1 MKKKIVAL
9 LVSIF
14 IIRSLSIS
22 NVVALSLEDKPYFY
36 DVQIDKEGE
45 ILGDG
50 DTIDIFCS
58 LAGFDG
64 TADDCYCLINAYSS
78 NIQVPLYYNEDTE
91 RYEGS
96 YTFGKTYD
104 NPTRACYIMLI
115 DSYENGI
122 TTYFNEDT
130 HPFGYHSF
138 YYCNKCKDKIHYPV
152 IDESRDP
159 TCTDDGMTE
168 GSHCSLCKTVI
179 KAQETIPADGHAWD
193 GGKITKEVTCKEDGV
208 KTYICSVC
216 KETKTETIAKLTTHT
231 WDSGKITK
239 EATCKEDGV
248 KTYTC
253 SVCKETKTETIAK
266 LTTHTWDSG
275 KITKEATCKEDGV
288 KTYTCSVCKET
299 KIESIAKLATHTPSA
314 EATTTTPQI
323 CTVCGKEL
331 KPATGVTEPPAIGS
345 TDELTSPKEN
355 ENPENGEFPVVIVV
369 AIVVLVVGIAASV
382 IIWKKK
388 N

>member
-14 IIRSLSIS
+14 IIMSLYIP

-58 LAGFDG
+58 LVGFDG
-64 TADDCYCLINAYSS
+64 TVNDCYCLIDAYSS

-115 DSYENGI
+115 SSYENGI

-130 HPFGYHSF
+130 HPFGNHSF

-152 IDESRDP
+152 IDESKVP

-179 KAQETIPADGHAWD
+179 KSQETIPANGHAWD
-193 GGKITKEVTCKEDGV
+193 GGKI
-208 KTYICSVC
+208 
-216 KETKTETIAKLTTHT
+216 
-231 WDSGKITK
+231 
-239 EATCKEDGV
+239 
-248 KTYTC
+248 
-253 SVCKETKTETIAK
+253 
-266 LTTHTWDSG
+266 
-275 KITKEATCKEDGV
+275 
-288 KTYTCSVCKET
+288 
-299 KIESIAKLATHTPSA
+299 
-314 EATTTTPQI
+314 TPQI

-331 KPATGVTEPPAIGS
+331 KPATGVTEPPAAGS

-369 AIVVLVVGIAASV
+369 AIVVLVVGIAAGV

>member
-1 MKKKIVAL
+1 MKKKIIAL
-9 LVSIF
+9 LVSMF
-14 IIRSLSIS
+14 IIGSLSIS
-22 NVVALSLEDKPYFY
+22 NVAALSLEDKPYFY

-78 NIQVPLYYNEDTE
+78 NIQVPLFYNEDTK

-115 DSYENGI
+115 CSNENGI

-130 HPFGYHSF
+130 HPFGNHSF
-138 YYCNKCKDKIHYPV
+138 YYCNKCKDGIHYPV
-152 IDESRDP
+152 IDESKVP

-179 KAQETIPADGHAWD
+179 KAQETIPADGHTWD
-193 GGKITKEVTCKEDGV
+193 NGNVTKAATCKKEGV
-208 KTYICSVC
+208 KTYTCTIC

-239 EATCKEDGV
+239 EATCKEEGV

-253 SVCKETKTETIAK
+253 SVCNEAKTESIAK
-266 LTTHTWDSG
+266 LTTHTS
-275 KITKEATCKEDGV
+275 
-288 KTYTCSVCKET
+288 
-299 KIESIAKLATHTPSA
+299 SA
-314 EATTTTPQI
+314 EATATTPQI

-331 KPATGVTEPPAIGS
+331 KPATGVTEPPAAGS

-369 AIVVLVVGIAASV
+369 AIVVLVVGIAAGV